1 MKTLMNITVSA
12 ISLFFI
18 MAFADISVN
27 KQVKLNKTLK
37 SKEVVIPKIIPEV
50 TTIPPISDMELFLH
64 SIGERESSNRYDV
77 VNSYGYMGKYQFGK
91 ATLRGLGYRVTQE
104 EFLNSPDLQEKAMLD
119 LLQHNKNKLSKYIEK
134 YDCSFLNGIYI
145 TESGILAAAHLAGPG
160 NVKKFFK
167 RGRDFHD
174 GYGTSMTSYM
184 IKFSGYKLFI

>member
-1 MKTLMNITVSA
+1 MNITVSA

-104 EFLNSPDLQEKAMLD
+104 EFLNSPDLQEKA
-119 LLQHNKNKLSKYIEK
+119 S
-134 YDCSFLNGIYI
+134 
-145 TESGILAAAHLAGPG
+145 
-160 NVKKFFK
+160 
-167 RGRDFHD
+167 
-174 GYGTSMTSYM
+174 
-184 IKFSGYKLFI
+184 IKISASRCRVSAL